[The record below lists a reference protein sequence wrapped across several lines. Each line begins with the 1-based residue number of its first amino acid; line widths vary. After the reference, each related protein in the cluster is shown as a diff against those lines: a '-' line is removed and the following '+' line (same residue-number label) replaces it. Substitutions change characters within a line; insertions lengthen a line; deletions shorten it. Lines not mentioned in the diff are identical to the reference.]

1 MLIASKNGSITA
13 AKLVSETDKA
23 WTLEVEKRIRR
34 LSKTDARQRAFNDM
48 SEALTWAGAEPEL
61 IEHFAAEK
69 SIPADQA
76 QS

>member
-1 MLIASKNGSITA
+1 MLIASKNASITA
-13 AKLVSETDKA
+13 AKLIGETDKE
-23 WTLEVEKRIRR
+23 WTLEVEKCKRR
-34 LSKTDARQRAFNDM
+34 LSKTDPRQRAFNDM

-61 IEHFAAEK
+61 IEHFAVEK